1 VSDRDT
7 FVRGRQAAWAR
18 LDLLLNRPRI
28 RRTEDWA
35 ELGALYRRACAD
47 LARAQSL
54 GLPDDIVG
62 YLDRLASRAHNRLY
76 RRDGGMLRQLVRA
89 VGVDFPR
96 TVRAEWR
103 FVLAAHFFFYLPF
116 AIGVAGPQLSPAF
129 AASVLPESTLVMVE
143 AMYDEVIGRSGGQDA
158 MMAGYYVW
166 NNVGIALRCFVTGL
180 FAGLGSVFYLVYNGL
195 ILGTITGFLVS
206 RGLGW
211 NLLDFTA
218 GHSAWELT
226 GIAIAGSAGLKLGYA
241 LVVTEGRT
249 RIGSLRAAGPT
260 IFRLVL
266 GAAALLLVAAA
277 VEGFW
282 SAGPVPTWGK
292 VLFGAVGAVVV
303 VGWLGLAGR
312 GEVDP

>member
-1 VSDRDT
+1 MSDRDT

-18 LDLLLNRPRI
+18 LDLLLDRPRI
-28 RRTEDWA
+28 RRTSDWA
-35 ELGALYRRACAD
+35 ELGALYRRVCAD
-47 LARAQSL
+47 LARARSL
-54 GLPDDIVG
+54 GLPDDVVG

-76 RRDGGMLRQLVRA
+76 RRDGHLLRQVVRA
-89 VGVDFPR
+89 VLIEFPQ

-103 FVLAAHFFFYLPF
+103 FVLAAHLLFYLPF
-116 AIGVAGPQLSPAF
+116 VLGLVGPQLSPTF
-129 AASVLPESTLVMVE
+129 ATSVLPESALTMVE
-143 AMYDEVIGRSGGQDA
+143 AMYDDVIGRSSGQDA
-158 MMAGYYVW
+158 MMAGFYVW

-195 ILGTITGFLVS
+195 ILGTISGFLFA

-218 GHSAWELT
+218 GHTAWELT
-226 GIAIAGSAGLKLGYA
+226 GIAISGAAGLKLGYA

-249 RIGSLRAAGPT
+249 RVGSLRAAGPA

-266 GAAALLLVAAA
+266 GASALLLVAAA

-292 VLFGAVGAVVV
+292 LTFGAIGLVVV
-303 VGWLGLAGR
+303 IGWLGLAGR
-312 GEVDP
+312 REAAP